1 MDQQR
6 LILFP
11 RPPNIK
17 LFQLYYSTHVFKDM
31 ASIKTPAPWTLWHKV
46 IQWFWPCA
54 PFKQEKKLFKLLRI
68 VINLKFFAQPQA
80 SQILNAPRTNNR

>member
-54 PFKQEKKLFKLLRI
+54 PF
-68 VINLKFFAQPQA
+68 
-80 SQILNAPRTNNR
+80 